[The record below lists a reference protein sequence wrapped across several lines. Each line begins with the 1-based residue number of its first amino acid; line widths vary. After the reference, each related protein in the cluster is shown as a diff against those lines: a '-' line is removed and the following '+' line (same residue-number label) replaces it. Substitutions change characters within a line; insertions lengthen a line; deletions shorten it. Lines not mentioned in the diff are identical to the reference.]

1 MPEIPSRYYAYTK
14 KSIRGP
20 FAPRDITQLPGF
32 SKNTL
37 VCPENALGQWREAA
51 LENVF
56 QSYFGAS
63 PGYSAPVKPEP
74 PLNAAQ
80 TEGIALRSLLE
91 KGIAKNAVLENEV
104 RTLRRE
110 YNQEKKRFEEDTRK
124 KDSEIKNLVEKLKR
138 SNEAAR
144 GITQE
149 HPSWE
154 TLYKTL
160 KKRSE
165 EKLFEA
171 TQALSEKIGE
181 IIRLKN
187 QMQSMFDNYETS
199 KRKNSDDEAKK
210 MSAIKEQLNDFKSQ
224 LEEKEMVVLAINDN
238 ISSLLGKNEGF
249 QRIML
254 DERHDYEEQSKK
266 FCEEIGTLRS
276 ELNWKNQETEKIR
289 KELAET
295 LNRLKEFEAVENI
308 KTREQE
314 ELYGVLHSKIKILA
328 GYFENLESR
337 VKYIFKKA

>member
-20 FAPRDITQLPGF
+20 FTPRDITQLPGF

-37 VCPENALGQWREAA
+37 VCPENAIGQWREAA

-56 QSYFGAS
+56 HNYLDALPGPGAQT
-63 PGYSAPVKPEP
+63 KPKP

-80 TEGIALRSLLE
+80 AEGAALRSLLE
-91 KGIAKNAVLENEV
+91 KGITKNAVLENEV
-104 RTLRRE
+104 RALRRE
-110 YNQEKKRFEEDTRK
+110 HDHEKKRFEEESRK

-144 GITQE
+144 GILPE

-171 TQALSEKIGE
+171 TQALSERTGE

-187 QMQSMFDNYETS
+187 QMQSIADSYGTY
-199 KRKNSDDEAKK
+199 KRKNSEDEAKK
-210 MSAIKEQLNDFKSQ
+210 ISAIETQINELKSQ
-224 LEEKEMVVLAINDN
+224 LEEKEMIVLTLNDN
-238 ISSLLGKNEGF
+238 MSSLLCKNEEF

-266 FCEEIGTLRS
+266 FCGEIGALRS
-276 ELNWKNQETEKIR
+276 ELNWKNQETIKIR
-289 KELAET
+289 EELAET
-295 LNRLKEFEAVENI
+295 LNRLKEFEAVEHI

-314 ELYGVLHSKIKILA
+314 ELYGVLHSKIQILT

>member
-20 FAPRDITQLPGF
+20 FTSRDITQLPGF

-51 LENVF
+51 QENVF
-56 QSYFGAS
+56 QNYFDALPDYGA
-63 PGYSAPVKPEP
+63 PEKPKPPVS
-74 PLNAAQ
+74 AAQ
-80 TEGIALRSLLE
+80 TEGAALRSLLE
-91 KGIAKNAVLENEV
+91 KGIAKNAALENEV

-110 YNQEKKRFEEDTRK
+110 YMQEKKRFEEDSSK
-124 KDSEIKNLVEKLKR
+124 KDSEIKNLVSKLKR
-138 SNEAAR
+138 SNEAAS
-144 GITQE
+144 GISTE

-154 TLYKTL
+154 MLYKTL

-171 TQALSEKIGE
+171 TQALSEKTGE

-187 QMQSMFDNYETS
+187 QMQSMVDNYEVS
-199 KRKNSDDEAKK
+199 KRKNSDEETNKV
-210 MSAIKEQLNDFKSQ
+210 SAVKEQLNNLTNQ
-224 LEEKEMVVLAINDN
+224 LEEKEMVVLTMNDN
-238 ISSLLGKNEGF
+238 MSSLLGKNEEF

-266 FCEEIGTLRS
+266 FCEEIGALRS
-276 ELNWKNQETEKIR
+276 ELTWKTQETVKIR
-289 KELAET
+289 EELAET
-295 LNRLKEFEAVENI
+295 LNRLKEFEATENI

-314 ELYGVLHSKIKILA
+314 ELYGILHSKIKILS